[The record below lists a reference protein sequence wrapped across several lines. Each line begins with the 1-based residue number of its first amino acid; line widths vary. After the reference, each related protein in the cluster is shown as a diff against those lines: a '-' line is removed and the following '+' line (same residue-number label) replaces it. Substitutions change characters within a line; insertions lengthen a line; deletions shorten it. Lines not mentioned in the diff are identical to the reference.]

1 MITLL
6 LSWVVL
12 RFEISDRIVDA
23 NPIRL
28 LVEVVELL
36 FNIPVILFI
45 AVLSWLSLKLLKFS
59 LLK

>member
-28 LVEVVELL
+28 LVEVLL